1 MEAHFHA
8 NETGHR
14 DGEAGSDALRI
25 LCDRL
30 MAENARLKRL
40 LDAHHIPYDTG
51 CDGQPEHGGEAR
63 PVPDVAEEMGAVH
76 KRSPLAERVA
86 LFLSLFSGRQDVYA
100 RRWQSRDG
108 RAGYSPACANEW
120 RQGVCGKPRMK
131 CSDCR
136 HAAYLPFDEAAV
148 AEHLAGNQVLGV
160 YPLLPDDTCRF
171 LAIDF
176 DGSGWK
182 KDVQAV
188 AAACTSRGIPF
199 AVEISRSGN
208 GAHLWLFFEGPVP
221 AALARNLGSLLLTQ
235 SMQANARLG
244 FSSYDR
250 MFPNQD
256 TLPQGGFGNLIALP
270 FQKSAYPNGGCL
282 FVDEHFQA
290 YPDQWAFLSGVQR
303 IGLAQAETWIAGAR
317 MPLLGTLGQDGGDAK
332 PWQPGSKADAV
343 LRLPDALH
351 CILAD
356 RLYIPVDSLSQSAQN
371 HIKRLAAFR
380 NPAFYKAQAM
390 RLPVW
395 NKPRVICCAAYVDS
409 CLCLPRGCRDA
420 FSDFARQGG
429 MALTWEDA
437 RNEGRP
443 VDVHFRGVLR
453 AEQRDA
459 CEALCRYDDGV
470 LSAATAFG
478 KTVVGA
484 ALIARRRVNTLV
496 LVHRTQLM
504 QQWKERLEA
513 FLEVRETLPDAPG
526 RRGRKKRREVI
537 GVFGGGKDTRGG
549 IIDIAIMQSM
559 GGEGAVKAWVGEYG
573 MVIVDECHHV
583 PAVSFERV
591 LQAVRA
597 KYVYGLTATPDRQDG
612 HHPIM
617 NMYLGPVRYLADAK
631 SQAANRPFAH
641 LMIPRFT
648 GVRFPPGA
656 AGEAV
661 SINRYYAHIVSDDL
675 RNHLI
680 ADDVMGCVREGCS
693 CLVLSERAAHVRTLA
708 GMLSKRT
715 EGVFVL
721 TGGRHS
727 AASAEQLAALR
738 SLPPE
743 QPLVICATG
752 RYIGEGFDLSRL
764 DTLFL
769 TMPISWHGTLA

>member
-63 PVPDVAEEMGAVH
+63 PAPDAAEEMGVVH

-100 RRWQSRDG
+100 RQWQARDG

-120 RQGVCGKPRMK
+120 RQGMCGKPRMK
-131 CSDCR
+131 CSGCR

-160 YPLLPDDTCRF
+160 YPLLPDDTCPF

-290 YPDQWAFLSGVQR
+290 YPDQWAFLCALQR
-303 IGLAQAETWIAGAR
+303 IGLAQAEAWIAGAR

-332 PWQPGSKADAV
+332 PWLRGSKAKAV

-390 RLPVW
+390 RLRCGTSRASYAAQRMW
-395 NKPRVICCAAYVDS
+395 TAACAFPEVAGTLS
-409 CLCLPRGCRDA
+409 A
-420 FSDFARQGG
+420 I
-429 MALTWEDA
+429 
-437 RNEGRP
+437 
-443 VDVHFRGVLR
+443 LR
-453 AEQRDA
+453 A
-459 CEALCRYDDGV
+459 
-470 LSAATAFG
+470 
-478 KTVVGA
+478 
-484 ALIARRRVNTLV
+484 
-496 LVHRTQLM
+496 
-504 QQWKERLEA
+504 
-513 FLEVRETLPDAPG
+513 
-526 RRGRKKRREVI
+526 
-537 GVFGGGKDTRGG
+537 
-549 IIDIAIMQSM
+549 
-559 GGEGAVKAWVGEYG
+559 
-573 MVIVDECHHV
+573 
-583 PAVSFERV
+583 
-591 LQAVRA
+591 
-597 KYVYGLTATPDRQDG
+597 
-612 HHPIM
+612 
-617 NMYLGPVRYLADAK
+617 
-631 SQAANRPFAH
+631 
-641 LMIPRFT
+641 
-648 GVRFPPGA
+648 
-656 AGEAV
+656 
-661 SINRYYAHIVSDDL
+661 
-675 RNHLI
+675 
-680 ADDVMGCVREGCS
+680 
-693 CLVLSERAAHVRTLA
+693 RAAWR
-708 GMLSKRT
+708 
-715 EGVFVL
+715 
-721 TGGRHS
+721 
-727 AASAEQLAALR
+727 
-738 SLPPE
+738 
-743 QPLVICATG
+743 
-752 RYIGEGFDLSRL
+752 
-764 DTLFL
+764 
-769 TMPISWHGTLA
+769 